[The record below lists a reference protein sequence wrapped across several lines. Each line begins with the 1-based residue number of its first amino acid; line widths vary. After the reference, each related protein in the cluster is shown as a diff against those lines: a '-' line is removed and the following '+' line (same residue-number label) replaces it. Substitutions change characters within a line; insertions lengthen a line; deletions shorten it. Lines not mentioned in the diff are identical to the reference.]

1 MKKRYL
7 STCYIDRR
15 NDLVGKLYISY
26 DKSIYIDFGL
36 KDIYCNNKGLSIQER
51 PFEILEIL
59 IKSYNNIV
67 LCDDIAYDIWPDSD
81 FSEDKE
87 NNENQMISNAISY
100 LKNQTDVG
108 NILKGLIT
116 PKRNGGYAFQIGENI
131 AIKRLN
137 IEQEKIHDITDA
149 LSDIPKKNQIDYI
162 VTKNQVNYK
171 DIDDNNLT
179 KSSKTS
185 NNLNNRRHFAIEKTC
200 LEFSSKFF
208 HSRAKELMN
217 DSIDNID
224 KEIENLSKVFN
235 PICHLENDD
244 VVLAF
249 HNIVSNLNDKIVCS
263 CFDDSIKNIL
273 KIKGPLGSYK
283 TRILEFIFLKIV
295 KTEDGILP
303 FYINVSQYEKMAENN
318 DKITENEI
326 ISSIKSDFI
335 TVKNII
341 ENNSEKIPLLLL
353 DGIRDFKIGYDFL
366 YSNIAQCVKKLD
378 VKLVVSMDSDFTM
391 NRQRKFGIH
400 PLAPNTFSFFLRI
413 NSMRLYNKEKSIEFI
428 KNCAEAFKI
437 PIKKASYES
446 LDKRI
451 ENIYEQF
458 VKMNLISLDAFW
470 MSNLLKIMSA
480 NLYNPEYTI
489 SDLYHSLCMEFLGD
503 EDLIDSAI
511 ELAYEYEYGSI
522 DLRKTN
528 FFFDTRWRL
537 IIRHRSVLEY
547 FIAKKYIKMLSN
559 LDLRD
564 ENRAQTIKDLDF
576 FNMVLQKTITR
587 FVVTMI
593 NEIDDYEHNVL
604 IIAEKYYNDLS
615 LFGKSELTFWMGRLR
630 NSKRK
635 SRSIEL
641 LKEYRKIEQA
651 EYEKNDFENIREKRD
666 KAFILRG
673 VTVSLIYEN
682 DKDSLCYYLNSLI
695 TDKIANS
702 VNRGFH
708 LEYYGDKPY
717 IPKKSLLDFEDDLS
731 KGENTLNVLCLSL
744 DKRMEKNERN
754 AYVALVE
761 LMTICNLIQA
771 RVEAYDPF
779 SNVIWVGH
787 YIKKCIEY
795 LKWIRCY
802 SLLDDMPKVKA
813 YFEWMSD
820 ELLKLNYP
828 QDYSKSNVFNLYTNS
843 SKVKRTGW
851 VESKIPNPEN
861 IVEHMYK
868 CWLVGLL
875 YLPDEFDDPEYD
887 KQSILQMLLIH
898 DLSETATGDINRPEK
913 LKNLKHYDEEENKVM
928 QSLMFSGTYPTS
940 PNLNHYLDLWE
951 NWDNKSNINYKIA
964 KDIDNIQTIYQYC
977 DYHLAHP
984 DLFSIND
991 TVYWLSGVQE
1001 LYSDIGKQIYATLIT
1016 KNPLFKK
1023 LVSDYNN
1030 YVL

>member
-1 MKKRYL
+1 MKKRYI

-15 NDLVGKLYISY
+15 NDLVGKLYISS

-36 KDIYCNNKGLSIQER
+36 KDIYYNNKGLSIQER

-116 PKRNGGYAFQIGENI
+116 PKRKGGYAFQIGENI
-131 AIKRLN
+131 AIKRIN
-137 IEQEKIHDITDA
+137 IEQEKVHDITDV
-149 LSDIPKKNQIDYI
+149 LSDVPKKNQIEYI
-162 VTKNQVNYK
+162 VAKNQVNYK
-171 DIDDNNLT
+171 DIDDNDSTRSSKKSNNPNNKRCFAAE
-179 KSSKTS
+179 KSS
-185 NNLNNRRHFAIEKTC
+185 

-217 DSIDNID
+217 DSVDAINQEMD
-224 KEIENLSKVFN
+224 NLSKVFN

-244 VVLAF
+244 VVLVF
-249 HNIVSNLNDKIVCS
+249 HNIVSNINDKIVCS

-283 TRILEFIFLKIV
+283 TRILEFIFLKIL

-326 ISSIKSDFI
+326 ISFIKSDFK

-366 YSNIAQCVKKLD
+366 YSNIAQCIKKLD

-391 NRQRKFGIH
+391 NRQRKFSIH
-400 PLAPNTFSFFLRI
+400 PLVPNTFTFFLRI

-446 LDKRI
+446 LDTRI

-528 FFFDTRWRL
+528 FFFDARWRL

-651 EYEKNDFENIREKRD
+651 EYEKNDFESLRKKRD

-744 DKRMEKNERN
+744 DKRMKKNERN

-771 RVEAYDPF
+771 RVEAYDLHTK
-779 SNVIWVGH
+779 VIGIGH
-787 YIKKCIEY
+787 YIEKCIEY

-820 ELLKLNYP
+820 ELVKLNCP
-828 QDYSKSNVFNLYTNS
+828 RDYSKSNVFNLYTNA
-843 SKVKRTGW
+843 SKVERTGW
-851 VESKIPNPEN
+851 VESKVPNPEN

-875 YLPDEFDDPEYD
+875 YLPDEFDDAEYD
-887 KQSILQMLLIH
+887 KQSILQMILIH
-898 DLSETATGDINRPEK
+898 DLGETVTGDINRPEK
-913 LKNLKHYDEEENKVM
+913 IKNLKHYDEEENKVM
-928 QSLMFSGTYPTS
+928 HSLMFSGTYPAS

-951 NWDNKSNINYKIA
+951 NWENKSNINYKIA

-977 DYHLAHP
+977 DYYLSHSE
-984 DLFSIND
+984 LFSIND
-991 TVYWLSGVQE
+991 TVYWLSGGQE
-1001 LYSDIGKQIYATLIT
+1001 LYTELGKQIYATLIT
-1016 KNPLFKK
+1016 ENPLFKE

-1030 YVL
+1030 FIL